1 MKKTTIIYI
10 VAIAFFVA
18 LAIMNIFPIYI
29 MEVEIVPSVTQ
40 DRFFSPFSLEYMAQS
55 KNFFTAIS
63 VVLMFATAALA
74 GTNLLLKKSSSEIKL
89 FSYIAAVAGLGFF
102 IPGLAMAKG
111 IDTPFNIIVPG
122 MYFLAIIALALP
134 DVLDLLKKEG
144 NKQ

>member
-29 MEVEIVPSVTQ
+29 MEVEIIPQVTQ
-40 DRFFSPFSLEYMAQS
+40 DQLFSPFNLEYMAES

-74 GTNLLLKKSSSEIKL
+74 GTNLLLKKTSSEIKL
-89 FSYIAAVAGLGFF
+89 FSYIAAVAGAG
-102 IPGLAMAKG
+102 
-111 IDTPFNIIVPG
+111 D
-122 MYFLAIIALALP
+122 
-134 DVLDLLKKEG
+134 
-144 NKQ
+144 